1 MDAIECRQLSKLY
14 GRGRRARP
22 AVRGLN
28 LRIEA
33 QQVFGFLG
41 PNGAG
46 KTTTIRMM
54 LDLIRPTHG
63 EVMILGQKVQRNPK
77 ALRQIGAFIE
87 GASFYPYLSGWDNLV
102 VFGLT
107 SGYFDPKR
115 AQQLIEAVGLSG
127 REQDKASSYS
137 TGMKQRLGIAAALLH
152 NPPIVILD
160 EPTSGLDPA
169 GIREMREFIRQLA
182 HEQGKTVFLS
192 SHQLNEVQQ
201 VCDRVGIIHQGQ
213 LLAEGSVENLL
224 KDAAKTLNPQLT
236 LDVTPLHKAYTALA
250 TQWTVQAKNDK
261 LVVTAAHDEIPSVV
275 RALVAAEVDLYG
287 MEHHQASLEDF
298 FLSVTAG

>member
-1 MDAIECRQLSKLY
+1 MYAIECRQLSKSY

-28 LRIEA
+28 LNIEP

-63 EVMILGQKVQRNPK
+63 EVMILGQKVQRNSN

-87 GASFYPYLSGWDNLV
+87 GASFYPYLSGWENLL
-102 VFGLT
+102 VFGRT
-107 SGYFDPKR
+107 SGNFDPQR
-115 AQQLIEAVGLSG
+115 AHSLIESVGLNG
-127 REQDKASSYS
+127 REHDKASGYS
-137 TGMKQRLGIAAALLH
+137 TGMKQRLGIATALLH

-169 GIREMREFIRQLA
+169 GIREMRDFIRQLA
-182 HEQGKTVFLS
+182 HQHGKTVFLS

-201 VCDRVGIIHQGQ
+201 VCDRVGIIHHGQ
-213 LLAEGSVENLL
+213 LLAENSVENLL
-224 KDAAKTLNPQLT
+224 KDSAKTMNPQLI
-236 LDVTPLHKAYTALA
+236 LEVTPLDKAYTALA
-250 TQWTVQAKNDK
+250 TQWTVQVQNSK
-261 LVVTAAHDEIPSVV
+261 LMVTATHDEIPSVV
-275 RALVAAEVDLYG
+275 RALVAAEVNVYG

-298 FLSVTAG
+298 FLSVTAE